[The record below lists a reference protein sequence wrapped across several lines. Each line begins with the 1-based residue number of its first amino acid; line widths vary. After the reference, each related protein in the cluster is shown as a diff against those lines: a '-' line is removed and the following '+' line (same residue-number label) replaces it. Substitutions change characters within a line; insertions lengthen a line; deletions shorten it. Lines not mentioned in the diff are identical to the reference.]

1 MKRTDIE
8 FFISMAALLFSAALL
23 AASIF
28 DIFDIQLRWPLG
40 ATILSFIWFTKVMS
54 KYEKD
59 DYYIE

>member
-1 MKRTDIE
+1 
-8 FFISMAALLFSAALL
+8 MAALLFSAVLL